1 MEPHLWNFITFE
13 HCREKWV
20 KAYLQHLISLT
31 ETHCFDIVGKH
42 KEDSHMIIL
51 QEILHIFYVRKY
63 RFSLL
68 FSTMFNIGSFSQW
81 DRYHKNAFNHFSL
94 KCPNFMSFWRLR
106 ACKMDTSNPVFLSN
120 AEHHELLQLVN
131 FTFFKVQKCLR
142 KCYWASKVSKSWRE
156 NFMRNKLWF
165 I

>member
-51 QEILHIFYVRKY
+51 QEILNIFYVKKY

-94 KCPNFMSFWRLR
+94 KCPNL
-106 ACKMDTSNPVFLSN
+106 ACKMDTSTPVFLSN
-120 AEHHELLQLVN
+120 AEHHELLQWSTLH
-131 FTFFKVQKCLR
+131 FAKR
-142 KCYWASKVSKSWRE
+142 
-156 NFMRNKLWF
+156 RNV
-165 I
+165 